1 MTALQRLQD
10 AITKL
15 EQLKAESTPGPWQV
29 RDELWDGAGR
39 WEIEDSAGFSVSCDG
54 DGIGSFSEPLT
65 PELIVTLHTMLPA
78 VLGWMREQL
87 FRMERDVE
95 AVTDESR
102 AIHYRHVLAVAD
114 SILDGEQ

>member
-15 EQLKAESTPGPWQV
+15 EQLREHATGNEWSVEDRIESSAITTPVTEDGEVAGVADVAEF
-29 RDELWDGAGR
+29 LGADDAR
-39 WEIEDSAGFSVSCDG
+39 
-54 DGIGSFSEPLT
+54 
-65 PELIVTLHTMLPA
+65 LIVTLHTMLPA

-87 FRMERDVE
+87 ARMERDVE

>member
-15 EQLKAESTPGPWQV
+15 EQLRGHATGDEWSVEDRIESSAITAPVMEDGEVAWVADVAEF
-29 RDELWDGAGR
+29 LGADDAR
-39 WEIEDSAGFSVSCDG
+39 
-54 DGIGSFSEPLT
+54 
-65 PELIVTLHTMLPA
+65 LIVTLHTMLPA
-78 VLGWMREQL
+78 VLGWIRDQL